1 MCGLEGEPTGGTASI
16 NDAGEEEEEEREK
29 GGNGTLGLG
38 KFLFSSF
45 ARSAGLNVPFF
56 LGKKK

>member
-16 NDAGEEEEEEREK
+16 NDAGEEEEREK

-38 KFLFSSF
+38 KFLSSSF

-56 LGKKK
+56 